1 VASVASVRQRRQVRA
16 AGSPMGLFD
25 HLAELR
31 RRLLVAVA
39 AVAVGGIAVF
49 VVFDHLLGFLLM
61 PYCHA
66 VGPGHAC
73 NLYVTGPL
81 DGLSIR
87 VKVAAYGGLLLA
99 SPVVLWELWRFV
111 APGLRPGERR
121 GAVWFVGASVVLF
134 AGGAAV
140 AYASFRHV
148 LVFFDAVGGP
158 SLHELYSPSSYVG
171 LLILMMAVFGLAF
184 ELPVFLVALQ
194 MAGIVTPAKL
204 ASWRRW
210 AIVVLVTVAGV
221 VTPSSDPFSMLA
233 LAGPLVVFYFASIG
247 IGKLF
252 GR

>member
-1 VASVASVRQRRQVRA
+1 MASVASVRQHRQHRA

-31 RRLLVAVA
+31 RRLLVAVV

-49 VVFDHLLGFLLM
+49 VIFDHLLGFLLM

-81 DGLSIR
+81 DGLSIH

-121 GAVWFVGASVVLF
+121 GAVSFVGDV
-134 AGGAAV
+134 GAPV
-140 AYASFRHV
+140 RRRRRRRLR
-148 LVFFDAVGGP
+148 LVRSRRCG
-158 SLHELYSPSSYVG
+158 SSTRS
-171 LLILMMAVFGLAF
+171 AA
-184 ELPVFLVALQ
+184 PRCTSSTA
-194 MAGIVTPAKL
+194 
-204 ASWRRW
+204 RR
-210 AIVVLVTVAGV
+210 ATSAC
-221 VTPSSDPFSMLA
+221 
-233 LAGPLVVFYFASIG
+233 
-247 IGKLF
+247 
-252 GR
+252 